1 MSARRRAGSLNERLR
16 AEVGAKRYLDGT
28 HRLVSPAETLSRVRP
43 CMTDMEITRIA
54 DVTGL
59 DAVGIPVVMVC
70 RPNSK
75 SIAVSQGKGIT
86 TEAAQAS
93 GLMESIETYHAEN
106 IDLPLRWESY
116 ETLARQERVID
127 IERLPVVVDSLFRPD
142 LPVPWL
148 QGTDLM
154 SGDAVWLPYEMVHT
168 DYTLPMPPGSG
179 CFMASSNGLASG
191 NHLLEAI
198 SHGICEVIERDSV
211 ALWNAMDQM
220 AQDRRRVDLA
230 TIDDPVCCDL
240 IARFERARIV
250 VGVWDVTTDV
260 GIAAFFC
267 WIMERNNGTGHDARS
282 NIGAGCH
289 PSRSVALLRAL
300 TEAAQERLTA
310 ISGARDDLEWG
321 DFSVDPDTQAAREA
335 IMLGRIPQWDFH
347 AVPERRGETLWEDI
361 EGQLGGLRAGG
372 VTEVAVVDLSKPE
385 RFPIAVAR
393 VVIPGLEGVHDH
405 PRYLPGPRARAAQGA
420 LG

>member
-1 MSARRRAGSLNERLR
+1 M
-16 AEVGAKRYLDGT
+16 AE
-28 HRLVSPAETLSRVRP
+28 
-43 CMTDMEITRIA
+43 MEITRIA

-116 ETLARQERVID
+116 ERLARRERVID
-127 IERLPVVVDSLFRPD
+127 IERLPAVADSLFSPD
-142 LPVPWL
+142 LPVAWV
-148 QGTDLM
+148 QGVDLM
-154 SGDAVWLPYEMVHT
+154 SGGELWLPYEIVHT
-168 DYTLPMPPGSG
+168 DYAFPPPRGSG

-191 NHLLEAI
+191 NHLLEAV
-198 SHGICEVIERDSV
+198 SHGICEVIERDSTS
-211 ALWNAMDQM
+211 LWDAMDQ
-220 AQDRRRVDLA
+220 AHQDQRRVDLA

-240 IARFERARIV
+240 IARFERAGIV

-267 WIMERNNGTGHDARS
+267 WIMERDNGTGHDARS

-289 PSRSVALLRAL
+289 PSRSIALLRAL

-321 DFSVDPDTQAAREA
+321 DFSVDAQIQAARRA
-335 IMLGRIPQWDFH
+335 IMLEGVAHRDFH
-347 AVPERRGETLWEDI
+347 CVPNRQGETIWQDI
-361 EGQLGGLRAGG
+361 EGQLACLRGAG
-372 VTEVAVVDLSKPE
+372 VAEVAVVDLSKPE
-385 RFPIAVAR
+385 RFPVAVAR
-393 VVIPGLEGVHDH
+393 VVIPGLEGLHDH
-405 PRYLPGPRARAAQGA
+405 ARYVPGPRARARQAA
-420 LG
+420 AI